1 MKTARHDFSTKRFAA
16 IIAVTAFLALTILAS
31 IGVQE
36 DKLLLQ
42 TSPNPIHVSR
52 DTTPT
57 AQQERVINLWLLVCE
72 TRNNSRA
79 LSSWKFTANHFQN
92 AATNDTTSSRR
103 IKVEVQN
110 ICDGLPWEGFKT
122 KLRSMTNFLDHL
134 LVTSKSNSTK
144 EDEDNNDDDVEATL
158 LAAENP
164 VDIVMLTDSDSFFNP
179 WGVTASQVVDRF
191 HTARKGKP
199 ILISAE
205 PNCWNG
211 SFCNQNVMTQVY
223 PNATRSSCPQ
233 FVNAG
238 QYMGFAEPLLTMMK
252 SEEMSIWMHKNRV
265 NDQQQLSL
273 WYSKNTEMAQLDV
286 DSLVFRN
293 LMTGYIDSRYD
304 TGSESVRDIFTCG
317 NGDAVRNC
325 SRFVK
330 PYWGAVNASSLAI
343 EMVTVPNCS
352 VSENPFSIHGA
363 GPAKKFVGQLVG
375 QLLSDYE
382 KQQNPLV

>member
-1 MKTARHDFSTKRFAA
+1 MKTARHDSTLRFAA
-16 IIAVTAFLALTILAS
+16 IAVTAFLALMILAS
-31 IGVQE
+31 IGVQ
-36 DKLLLQ
+36 DKLLLLR
-42 TSPNPIHVSR
+42 TSPNSVHASR

-57 AQQERVINLWLLVCE
+57 TAQQQERVNLWLLVCE

-79 LSSWKFTANHFQN
+79 LASWIFTANHFQN
-92 AATNDTTSSRR
+92 VTTNDTTSSR

-134 LVTSKSNSTK
+134 VTSKSNSTK
-144 EDEDNNDDDVEATL
+144 DGDDDDDDDDDVEATL

-179 WGVTASQVVDRF
+179 WGITGVSQVLDRF

-211 SFCNQNVMTQVY
+211 SPCNQNVMTQVY

-304 TGSESVRDIFTCG
+304 VGSESVRDIFTCG

-343 EMVTVPNCS
+343 EMVPVPNCS

-363 GPAKKFVGQLVG
+363 GPAKKFVGKLVG
-375 QLLSDYE
+375 KLLSDYE
-382 KQQNPLV
+382 QQQNPLV